1 MKASGKRS
9 WRPRPSMSR
18 ARTGYALPL
27 MGLVLR
33 CAPLRVVALCGWI
46 LAATTSPAAALTKG
60 QQWFVDNGMQIMGLI
75 GNPQRGLPFHLTTY
89 QAMGYTTQLWEWA
102 TDPAQLTTSWGRWVG
117 DSSQMPAVGGE
128 SSRMSTLRH
137 LGLGDEPNLSDQAVR
152 NAFVAWYGAA
162 HANPTFNGVLLWN
175 NNYGGQV
182 NDAALG
188 DFIVRARPDM
198 ISFDTYPY
206 APGSQ
211 PAGGSP
217 TNWYGDLRRYRQHA
231 MDTGTPLGVYRQT
244 YSSPTG
250 EPRTRAV
257 SASELSFQTFAA
269 LAFNAKSLQDF
280 TYNFNQTLFD
290 PAQGGDNQITPLGT
304 AAQAINA
311 EAKRLGPALVR
322 LRPIVDPTLPNWTSS
337 IVFIRGK
344 SANAT
349 TYNRVPIGFVA
360 DAQSPAYTDWV
371 RGRNDPYMLEPTA
384 ATNLGTMNLGLPGD
398 VIISWFRVLD
408 EGMDGSWT
416 DETYFMVTNALAD
429 MNGTPADMRQ
439 RVLLRF
445 DFGASGV
452 SQLQRI
458 DRTTGLL
465 EDVNLTPVAT
475 NHHLSLELDGGRGD
489 LFKFKTGA
497 PFVGFPP
504 PPFARTSFGE
514 PPLDTATFT
523 PGPGNTELG
532 FQTTWAS
539 SGGLDPLAGVV
550 TSGSSPSSPIFT
562 HRSVDAVTV
571 FDTVDLVGHVDV
583 SVSLLARVRN
593 TTYEMGDLLRIHVT
607 NDVDQIDLL
616 NQSGAG
622 LNALATLDYRTYST
636 MVPSDW
642 TRAKLVITS
651 VGNSSMGAE
660 QYDFDEIQFSGTA
673 LSFQRGDS
681 NGSDDGLDLSDA
693 FHTLEFLFREG
704 AAPRC
709 LDAADANDD
718 GSVNLSDAV
727 FTLLFLFAGGS
738 PPPHPFP
745 GCGSDSTS
753 DTLGC
758 RSLGSCP

>member
-1 MKASGKRS
+1 MNRMAA
-9 WRPRPSMSR
+9 R
-18 ARTGYALPL
+18 AC
-27 MGLVLR
+27 V
-33 CAPLRVVALCGWI
+33 PLRAVALYGGI
-46 LAATTSPAAALTKG
+46 LALTTSPAAALTKG
-60 QQWFVDNGMQIMGLI
+60 QQWFVDNGLQIMGLI
-75 GNPQRGLPFHLTTY
+75 GNPQRGVPFHLTTY

-128 SSRMSTLRH
+128 SSRLATLRH
-137 LGLGDEPNLSDQAVR
+137 LGLGDEPNLNDGAVR
-152 NAFVAWYGAA
+152 DAFVAWYNSA
-162 HANPTFNGVLLWN
+162 HANPTFNTVLLWN

-188 DFIVRARPDM
+188 DFIVRAHPDM

-217 TNWYGDLRRYRQHA
+217 THWYGDLRRYRQHA

-250 EPRTRAV
+250 QPQTRAV
-257 SASELSFQTFAA
+257 SASELNLQTFAA

-280 TYNFNQTLFD
+280 TYNFSQTLFD

-337 IVFIRGK
+337 IVLIRGK
-344 SANAT
+344 NTNAA

-371 RGRNDPYMLEPTA
+371 QGRNDPYMLEPIT
-384 ATNLGTMNLGLPGD
+384 ATNLGTKNLGLPGD

-408 EGMDGSWT
+408 ESMDGSWT
-416 DETYFMVTNALAD
+416 TETYFMVTNGLAD
-429 MNGTPADMRQ
+429 MNGAPADTRQ

-445 DFGASGV
+445 HFGTSSIG
-452 SQLQRI
+452 QLQRI
-458 DRTTGLL
+458 NRTTGLV
-465 EDVNLTPVAT
+465 EDVNLTAVDP
-475 NHHLSLELDGGRGD
+475 NHHLSLELDGGQGE

-504 PPFARTSFGE
+504 PPLARTSFDE
-514 PPLDTATFT
+514 PPLNTATFT
-523 PGPGNTELG
+523 PGPGDTELG
-532 FQTTWAS
+532 FQTTWTS

-550 TSGSSPSSPIFT
+550 SSGSSPTSPVFT
-562 HRSVDAVTV
+562 HRSVDATTV

-593 TTYEMGDLLRIHVT
+593 TTYETGDLLRIYVT

-616 NQSGAG
+616 HQSGTA
-622 LNALATLDYRTYST
+622 LNALATLDYQTYSAS
-636 MVPSDW
+636 VPDDW
-642 TRAKLVITS
+642 TQAMLVITS
-651 VGNSSMGAE
+651 VSNSSMGAE
-660 QYDFDEIQFSGTA
+660 QYDFDNIQVLGTPFS
-673 LSFQRGDS
+673 FHRGNS
-681 NGSDDGLDLSDA
+681 NGSGDILDLSDVLS
-693 FHTLEFLFREG
+693 TLDFLFLQG
-704 AAPRC
+704 AAPPC

-718 GSVNLSDAV
+718 GSVDIADAV
-727 FTLLFLFAGGS
+727 FTLFFLFAGGS

-745 GCGSDSTS
+745 GCGNDSTN

-758 RSLGSCP
+758 SSFDFCP